1 MKTQIILILPI
12 ISFCFAMSAICYARE
27 YIENYLPE
35 GAIARFGKGYVFHF
49 AYSPD
54 GSKFA
59 VASTIGVWLYDTET
73 YEVMKLF
80 TGNTDYL
87 NSVDFSPDGN
97 TLIQVFYDYETSSYI
112 IQIWDVLTG
121 NLVSTLKKDFNEI
134 ANIIFNPNSKTVAI
148 SGRNGKSIHLWNLI
162 TEEMKELNGHSD
174 EVQRIAFSPDGKTLA
189 SGGKDEVIRLWDVE
203 TGELKHT
210 FAGHALSI
218 DFLKY
223 ASDGEMIVSHGGDNN
238 VCVWNADSG
247 ELIHIISDFKDK
259 ITDLDFTAD
268 GKTLVTANSN
278 GLIQTWNM
286 HTGRKLDE
294 FKWNTHVEFV
304 QFSPDRGIIAAYD
317 DKGSTL
323 LFSSNGLELRHTLK
337 MIGRESINDLAFSP
351 DGSMIAASN
360 GFDINFWNV
369 ETGDLVDAITGYYE
383 VVGEALFIPDRD
395 LLVSVDRG
403 VRIWDLN
410 TLKLQR
416 TLPSTESVRR
426 IQLSPDGN
434 TLACGNSD
442 NLVLLFDVN
451 TWLNKYTLKGHI
463 NGISSVAFSP
473 DGNTLVSSSWDNTIR
488 LWNLNTGK
496 YMSTLKGE
504 TSEPEYVT
512 FTPNG
517 KRVVSIDDEKIRF
530 WDINTGILEKT
541 IDSEEDEVYSFVCS
555 PDGRMIVSSVG
566 KKILFWDIDSGELKK
581 SIPVETWVNSLAYS
595 PDGKTIACAG
605 YNTVSLHN
613 SNTGEL
619 KKTFTGH
626 IGTVN
631 SVSFSADGKTLASC
645 SRDSTIILWDLSK

>member
-12 ISFCFAMSAICYARE
+12 ISFCFAMSAISYARE

-35 GAIARFGKGYVFHF
+35 GASARFGKGYVFHF

-73 YEVMKLF
+73 YEEMRLF

-87 NSVDFSPDGN
+87 NFVDFSPDGN

-112 IQIWDVLTG
+112 IQIWDVLNG
-121 NLVSTLKKDFNEI
+121 DLVSTLKGDFNEI

-148 SGRNGKSIHLWNLI
+148 SGRNSITILLRNLI

-174 EVQRIAFSPDGKTLA
+174 EVQRIAFSPDGKTLV

-203 TGELKHT
+203 SGELKHT

-223 ASDGEMIVSHGGDNN
+223 ASDGKMIVSHGGDNN
-238 VCVWNADSG
+238 VCIWNANSG
-247 ELIHIISDFKDK
+247 ELIHIISDFKDE
-259 ITDLDFTAD
+259 ITDLDFAAD
-268 GKTLVTANSN
+268 GKTLVTANPN

-286 HTGRKLDE
+286 HTGRTLDE

-304 QFSPDRGIIAAYD
+304 QFSPDMGIIAAYD

-369 ETGDLVDAITGYYE
+369 KTGDLVDAITGYYE

-488 LWNLNTGK
+488 LWNVHTGK

-541 IDSEEDEVYSFVCS
+541 IDSEEDEVYSFVFS
-555 PDGRMIVSSVG
+555 PDSRMIVSSVG
-566 KKILFWDIDSGELKK
+566 KKILFWDIDSVELKK

-595 PDGKTIACAG
+595 PDGKNDCMCW
-605 YNTVSLHN
+605 V
-613 SNTGEL
+613 
-619 KKTFTGH
+619 
-626 IGTVN
+626 
-631 SVSFSADGKTLASC
+631 
-645 SRDSTIILWDLSK
+645 